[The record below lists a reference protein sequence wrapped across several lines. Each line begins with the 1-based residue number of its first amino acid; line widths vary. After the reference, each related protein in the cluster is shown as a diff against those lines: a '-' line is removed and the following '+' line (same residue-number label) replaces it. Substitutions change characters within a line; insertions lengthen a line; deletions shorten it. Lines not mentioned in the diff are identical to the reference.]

1 LFCET
6 PKGLHIQQSSI
17 YETDQ
22 IRGWRENDDVQH
34 ADFVTGVTELS
45 GQRFASKEREPKK
58 DVLVKEKFTQLG
70 GFREWRNFVLSVL
83 FCHWERLKYSKFI
96 IIIIIFF

>member
-1 LFCET
+1 MFCET

-58 DVLVKEKFTQLG
+58 DVLVKEKFTQLRG
-70 GFREWRNFVLSVL
+70 IQRMEKFCFVSFVLSLGKAEV
-83 FCHWERLKYSKFI
+83 
-96 IIIIIFF
+96 